1 MPDRKGLEMAETS
14 KAADHKAAEKAG
26 QAARDAEVAE
36 AAKEAEPA
44 KPEKERSALERA
56 QDKAPHL
63 DQEFVNKHEL
73 DDDYLERVARGEE
86 SPPPYNGPVYV
97 TDLHRT
103 DGGWQLTPKGVKP
116 EDVGKDAIS
125 R

>member
-1 MPDRKGLEMAETS
+1 MPDRKGLEMAET
-14 KAADHKAAEKAG
+14 KAADAKAAEKAE
-26 QAARDAEVAE
+26 AAERAAEVKEATKAAE
-36 AAKEAEPA
+36 PREAEP
-44 KPEKERSALERA
+44 ERSVLERA

-63 DQEFVNKHEL
+63 DQEFVNKHKL

>member
-1 MPDRKGLEMAETS
+1 MAETTRTVQ
-14 KAADHKAAEKAG
+14 KAEAAERAAEVKEATKAAEPR
-26 QAARDAEVAE
+26 Q
-36 AAKEAEPA
+36 AEP
-44 KPEKERSALERA
+44 ERSLLERA

-63 DQEFVNKHEL
+63 DQEFVDKHKL

-86 SPPPYNGPVYV
+86 SPPPYNGPVFT

-103 DGGWQLTPKGVKP
+103 DGGWQITPKGVKP
-116 EDVGKDAIS
+116 EDVGKDSVS